1 MRRFLVALAVLSCTA
16 SAFAQPAPSPSPS
29 GTSPSAPTPAASA
42 SPAASGDLAKQ
53 RVDQIVGGGKSD
65 PSWFAQSMLALISM
79 PQVDALVAQL
89 KTTLGAY
96 RGAERTSRGVY
107 VARFEKGT
115 DEITLSLDDA
125 GKIDGL
131 YFKPPAMTNVPLD
144 DALAGLGKIPHVSYV
159 LLQGTAQRAALE
171 PDRPLAVG
179 SAFKLA
185 VAAALNDDVVARKR
199 SYRDVVQLDDLR
211 RSLPSGVLQSWPA
224 GTPLT
229 LATLATEM
237 ISISDNTAAD
247 ALRALVLGPRL
258 DRYASRNKPFLSTR
272 ALFVMK
278 ADTGADL
285 LRRWQSART
294 AAERSVVLNEAER
307 RKLPALADY
316 PAAPRALDV
325 EWLYS
330 VRELCGLMSRVAE
343 LPFMVVNPGVAQR
356 DAFRRVAFK
365 GGSEPGVL
373 NLTTSVTTG
382 KGTTYCL
389 SATVN
394 DPSKALDETAIETTY
409 GAVLWGLASR

>member
-16 SAFAQPAPSPSPS
+16 TAFAQPSPSPS
-29 GTSPSAPTPAASA
+29 PAVVPAASAAPAASA

-53 RVDQIVGGGKSD
+53 RIDQIVGGGKSD
-65 PSWFAQSMLALISM
+65 PSWFAASMLAAVS
-79 PQVDALVAQL
+79 VAQIDAVVVQY
-89 KTTLGAY
+89 KATLGAY
-96 RGAERTSRGVY
+96 RGVDRKSPNVY
-107 VARFEKGT
+107 IARFDKGT
-115 DEITLSLDDA
+115 DEIDISLDA
-125 GKIDGL
+125 SGKIDGL
-131 YFKPPAMTNVPLD
+131 LFKPPALTNVTLD
-144 DALAGLGKIPHVSYV
+144 DALADLGKVPHVSYV
-159 LLQGTAQRAALE
+159 LLEGTAQRAALE

-199 SYRDVVQLDDLR
+199 SYRDVIQLDVAR

-247 ALRALVLGPRL
+247 ALRALVAGPRL

-278 ADTGADL
+278 ADAGADL

-294 AAERSVVLNEAER
+294 AAERSAVLTEAER
-307 RKLPALADY
+307 RRLPAITEY
-316 PAAPRALDV
+316 PTAPRALDV
-325 EWLYS
+325 EWIYS
-330 VRELCGLMSRVAE
+330 VRELCGLMSRVAD
-343 LPFMVVNPGVAQR
+343 LPFMVVNPGIAQR

-373 NLTTSVTTG
+373 NLTTSVVTK
-382 KGTTYCL
+382 KGTAYCL

-394 DPSKALDETAIETTY
+394 DPSKVLDESSLETTY
-409 GAVLWGLASR
+409 GAVLWALANR